1 MKKVL
6 VDEKRIK
13 AFAEYLSGEGRPVPF
28 DFCSASE
35 GYLFPACGDGGV
47 LDYFF
52 FCCAH
57 QFGFWNLENNRWST
71 PMIAKIDGRDL
82 KGSDFLWRAATRALQ
97 KNPNVFSPPEL
108 AAMNSL
114 QLDEI
119 FRDDMGDNPL
129 PMWPEHLELIR
140 QYADWFVV
148 NALEPADLLNR
159 AAAAPRPLQT
169 LLDALAEVPGY
180 AEDPLQKKAMLLA
193 IVLENRPEHF
203 LKVTDPQSARPII
216 DYHLQRSA
224 LRTGLVTVEDSA
236 LRAKL
241 EARELVT
248 AGDEAIIRSA
258 VYEAID
264 KLVRLSGLSVA
275 AIDWFFFKNRTGCPE
290 VTAPKCAECP
300 VQKICAR
307 NTKLFQPVFRTTYY

>member
-6 VDEKRIK
+6 VDGKRIK
-13 AFAEYLSGEGRPVPF
+13 AFADYLSGEGRPIPF

-35 GYLFPACGDGGV
+35 GFLFPERGGAGV

-57 QFGFWNLENNRWST
+57 QFGFWNLENNRWFA
-71 PMIAKIDGRDL
+71 PMIATIDGRDL

-97 KNPNVFSPPEL
+97 KNPDIFSPSGL
-108 AAMNSL
+108 AAMNGV

-119 FRDDMGDNPL
+119 FHDDSGVNPL

-140 QYADWFVV
+140 QYADWFVAQ
-148 NALEPADLLNR
+148 NLEPADLLHR
-159 AAAAPRPLQT
+159 AATDRRPLQA

-193 IVLENRPEHF
+193 IILENRPEHF
-203 LKVTDPQSARPII
+203 LNVTDPQSARPII

-224 LRTGLVTVEDSA
+224 LRTGLATVEDAA

-241 EARELVT
+241 EAREVVT

-290 VTAPKCAECP
+290 MTEPKCAECP
-300 VQKICAR
+300 VQKICAK
-307 NTKLFQPVFRTTYY
+307 NVKLFQPVFRTTAY